1 MFNKLYRN
9 KTISHGAGAG
19 SVDAELG
26 LALKYKNFSNI
37 GDIVFDNKYST
48 DTVDYTT
55 TSRCFIKCKYRL
67 C

>member
-9 KTISHGAGAG
+9 KTISYGAGAG

-26 LALKYKNFSNI
+26 FALKYKNFSNI

-55 TSRCFIKCKYRL
+55 TWQCH
-67 C
+67 